1 MKAHESVDESVA
13 CARGVD
19 NGFDEPTV
27 ASCVETSTRLAAVQ
41 ETARVRGG
49 RFPTPAAL
57 PTGCATRFQ
66 QTSCGVRSG
75 LTSHLGHIACLL
87 VTVEKFP
94 FVQKP

>member
-13 CARGVD
+13 CAHGVD
-19 NGFDEPTV
+19 NGLDDPTAASCDEPP
-27 ASCVETSTRLAAVQ
+27 TSLAAVQ
-41 ETARVRGG
+41 EPAGVGG
-49 RFPTPAAL
+49 GQFPTPAAL